1 MTITYILSQV
11 FILINYAFL
20 IMTYQS
26 KSRKH
31 ILIFNFCAL
40 SATAISYIFLSAYS
54 GLAMAIIAII
64 RNIIFI
70 IDEKK
75 NGKSNKNGTKDYI
88 ILAVLYAISI
98 ISAIFTYNGI
108 LSMMSVVATMLYTYS
123 VWQKSTKVY
132 KILGLPIGIIWLIYN
147 IYIMSIFGIIMEAV
161 LAISAIIGYV
171 KERKKTEIKNED
183 KKRELIYKKIEE
195 KDKKQLFNLID
206 TVLKGLENSEYFIP
220 YEQWEFDS
228 MFDEKNYAPLYGA
241 YDKEKL
247 VRNGSVIHFSRYALG
262 F

>member
-1 MTITYILSQV
+1 MTIPYILSQI
-11 FILINYAFL
+11 FILISYIFL

-26 KSRKH
+26 KNRTH
-31 ILIFNFCAL
+31 ILKFNFCAL
-40 SATAISYIFLSAYS
+40 VATAISYVFLSAYS
-54 GLAMAIIAII
+54 GLAMTIIAII

-75 NGKSNKNGTKDYI
+75 NGKNNKNGTKDYI
-88 ILAVLYAISI
+88 ILAVLYTISI

-108 LSMMSVVATMLYTYS
+108 LSMMSVAATMLYTYS

-132 KILGLPIGIIWLIYN
+132 KILGIPVEIIWLIYN
-147 IYIMSIFGIIMEAV
+147 IYIMSIFGIVMEVV
-161 LAISAIIGYV
+161 LAISAIIGYI
-171 KERKKTEIKNED
+171 KETKKKNMNLE
-183 KKRELIYKKIEE
+183 YKKIEE